1 MSKLE
6 TEIENGYLTVR
17 EQGYPTD
24 RFEIVDHVP
33 LGYSVW
39 NIGSHMPEGW
49 LPLCRLAARQPFEG
63 AMDVDV
69 ESLKAIRCEG
79 AQTIL
84 AAVGF
89 GPDTIDEMRTYIK
102 KHEGDKS
109 KEYILERMR
118 KALPYMRQL
127 KWN

>member
-1 MSKLE
+1 MSNME
-6 TEIENGYLTVR
+6 TEIANGYLTVR

-24 RFEIVDHVP
+24 RYEIVDFVP
-33 LGYSVW
+33 LGYEIW
-39 NIGSHMPEGW
+39 NIGAHMPEGW
-49 LPLCRLAARQPFEG
+49 LPLCRLATKQPFEG
-63 AMDVDV
+63 ARNVDA

-89 GPDTIDEMRTYIK
+89 GPDTIGEMETYIK
-102 KHEGDKS
+102 KHEDDKS